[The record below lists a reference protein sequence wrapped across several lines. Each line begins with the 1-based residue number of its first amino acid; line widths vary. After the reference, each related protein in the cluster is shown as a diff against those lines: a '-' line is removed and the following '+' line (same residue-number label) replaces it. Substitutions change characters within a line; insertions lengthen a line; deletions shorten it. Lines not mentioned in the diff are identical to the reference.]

1 MTAPCLSIDSKP
13 PVLFDTTRM
22 CTPGKH
28 TSLPTDDDTLQSRE
42 WNQVRGERSRYHQ
55 EIIPRAIQHQQ
66 SSNRESEYMGKT
78 QAKGGI
84 FLLQA
89 CSTIINET
97 SKRLAWVIKQA
108 WGNAAYIETLQ
119 IHSLGEV
126 GRLVRGR
133 WRFKT
138 LTTCAAGA
146 RWKGVALTPGKSQG
160 GRGEEPKTGSKDR
173 YKRRHEEGAKG
184 IESMGHEKDRGV
196 ENSEVGRNGADS
208 DSPENPSIS
217 TQNHSNKTPKQ
228 SAFTSSPRN

>member
-196 ENSEVGRNGADS
+196 ENSEGGRNGADS